1 MVSIPDNDDDTITA
15 GVYHGTT
22 VEIVDKVNT
31 ILRGLVDMPVCASVS
46 SLMFIRKGFHVQ
58 MSVSG
63 VLEQHPHE
71 KSCYRIFNDE
81 YNYSYFEAKDVI
93 GVSGHDSSE
102 PIIHISID
110 QIVDPND
117 LLQAVTGAAAED

>member
-1 MVSIPDNDDDTITA
+1 MVSIPDNDGDTITA

-22 VEIVDKVNT
+22 VEIADKVNT
-31 ILRGLVDMPVCASVS
+31 ILRGLVDMPVCVSVS

-58 MSVSG
+58 MSISG
-63 VLEQHPHE
+63 VLEQHPKD
-71 KSCYRIFNDE
+71 KSCYRVFNDE
-81 YNYSYFEAKDVI
+81 YNYSYFEATDVI
-93 GVSGHDSSE
+93 GVSGHDANE

-117 LLQAVTGAAAED
+117 LLQAVTDAAED

>member
-1 MVSIPDNDDDTITA
+1 MVSIPNNDGDTITA

-22 VEIVDKVNT
+22 VDIADKVNT
-31 ILRGLVDMPVCASVS
+31 ILDGLVGKPVCVSVS

-58 MSVSG
+58 MSISG
-63 VLEQHPHE
+63 LLERHPHE

-81 YNYSYFEAKDVI
+81 YNYSYFDATDVI
-93 GVSGHDSSE
+93 GVSGHDCDE

-117 LLQAVTGAAAED
+117 LLQAVTDAAED